1 MDADTVEP
9 LLRPARYKFLA
20 EVICRSPNGPDPYRI
35 GEEIAVVKLGSVLN
49 TTPPVPVEGALEPVP
64 PFATGKI
71 PGKVG
76 FSQDKIPAA
85 PEVVSICPAV
95 PEFGGKVSVT
105 GAVMT

>member
-1 MDADTVEP
+1 MDAAVVEP

-20 EVICRSPNGPDPYRI
+20 EVICRSPDVPEPYMM
-35 GEEIAVVKLGSVLN
+35 GVLMSVRKVGDVRR
-49 TTPPVPVEGALEPVP
+49 TTPPVPVEGSLEPVP

-76 FSQDKIPAA
+76 FSQDRIPAA
-85 PEVVSICPAV
+85 PEVVSIWPAV
-95 PEFGGKVSVT
+95 PEFGGKVSAN